1 MTATYARVAG
11 ENASPPTYHITATLS
26 ATPLSA
32 LDNYIITN
40 DGAEFTINKR
50 LATWTTNPASK
61 TYGDPDP
68 SPLTT
73 GSGSNFVAADN
84 VTATYARV
92 AGENASPPTYHIT
105 ATLSATP
112 LSALDNYIITNDG
125 AEFTINKRLAT
136 WTTNPAS
143 KTYGDADPSPLTT
156 GSGSNFVAADNV
168 TATYS
173 RVAGEN
179 ASPPTYHIT
188 ATLSATPLSALDNYI
203 ITNDGAE
210 FTINKRLATWTT
222 NPASKT
228 YGDADPSP
236 LTTGSGS
243 NFVAADNVTATYSR
257 VAGENASPPTYHITA
272 TLSATPLS
280 ALDNYIITNDGA
292 EFTIN
297 KRLATWTTN
306 PASKTYGDADP
317 SPLTTGSGSN
327 FVAAD
332 NVTATYSR
340 VAGEN
345 ASPPTY
351 HITATLSATPLS
363 ALDNYII
370 TNDGAEFTINKRL
383 ATWTTNPASK
393 TYGDADPS
401 PLTTGSGSN
410 FVAADNVTATLRTRG
425 R

>member
-1 MTATYARVAG
+1 MAG

-61 TYGDPDP
+61 TYGDADP

-168 TATYS
+168 TATYHAS
-173 RVAGEN
+173 RV
-179 ASPPTYHIT
+179 
-188 ATLSATPLSALDNYI
+188 
-203 ITNDGAE
+203 
-210 FTINKRLATWTT
+210 
-222 NPASKT
+222 
-228 YGDADPSP
+228 
-236 LTTGSGS
+236 
-243 NFVAADNVTATYSR
+243 
-257 VAGENASPPTYHITA
+257 
-272 TLSATPLS
+272 
-280 ALDNYIITNDGA
+280 
-292 EFTIN
+292 
-297 KRLATWTTN
+297 
-306 PASKTYGDADP
+306 
-317 SPLTTGSGSN
+317 
-327 FVAAD
+327 
-332 NVTATYSR
+332 
-340 VAGEN
+340 
-345 ASPPTY
+345 
-351 HITATLSATPLS
+351 
-363 ALDNYII
+363 
-370 TNDGAEFTINKRL
+370 
-383 ATWTTNPASK
+383 
-393 TYGDADPS
+393 
-401 PLTTGSGSN
+401 
-410 FVAADNVTATLRTRG
+410 RTRA
-425 R
+425 RRPITSRRL

>member
-1 MTATYARVAG
+1 MAG

-26 ATPLSA
+26 ATPLAA

-112 LSALDNYIITNDG
+112 LAALDNYIITNDG

-143 KTYGDADPSPLTT
+143 KTYGDPDPAPLTT

-173 RVAGEN
+173 
-179 ASPPTYHIT
+179 
-188 ATLSATPLSALDNYI
+188 
-203 ITNDGAE
+203 
-210 FTINKRLATWTT
+210 
-222 NPASKT
+222 
-228 YGDADPSP
+228 
-236 LTTGSGS
+236 
-243 NFVAADNVTATYSR
+243 
-257 VAGENASPPTYHITA
+257 
-272 TLSATPLS
+272 
-280 ALDNYIITNDGA
+280 
-292 EFTIN
+292 
-297 KRLATWTTN
+297 
-306 PASKTYGDADP
+306 
-317 SPLTTGSGSN
+317 
-327 FVAAD
+327 
-332 NVTATYSR
+332 
-340 VAGEN
+340 
-345 ASPPTY
+345 
-351 HITATLSATPLS
+351 
-363 ALDNYII
+363 
-370 TNDGAEFTINKRL
+370 
-383 ATWTTNPASK
+383 
-393 TYGDADPS
+393 
-401 PLTTGSGSN
+401 
-410 FVAADNVTATLRTRG
+410 TRRG
-425 R
+425 